1 VEPRVRVDG
10 CAHTFYYVPNAFRS
24 REAVDDEVKRKR
36 SVSLCQFLNFN
47 AKRETTRNKGRRE
60 SNFKNAYSRTFK
72 LFHLRVAVV
81 MLQLFRQSFDSH
93 FDDDDVFL
101 IPSAS

>member
-1 VEPRVRVDG
+1 MEPRVRVDG

-24 REAVDDEVKRKR
+24 REAVDDDVKRK
-36 SVSLCQFLNFN
+36 SGASLCQFLNFN
-47 AKRETTRNKGRRE
+47 AKRKGKPLLETNVILKMRP
-60 SNFKNAYSRTFK
+60 RTFK

>member
-1 VEPRVRVDG
+1 M
-10 CAHTFYYVPNAFRS
+10 PNAFRS
-24 REAVDDEVKRKR
+24 REAVDDDVKRKR

-47 AKRETTRNKGRRE
+47 LKRETTATKVILKTRT
-60 SNFKNAYSRTFK
+60 RTFK

-93 FDDDDVFL
+93 FDDDVCF
-101 IPSAS
+101 

>member
-1 VEPRVRVDG
+1 MSVFE
-10 CAHTFYYVPNAFRS
+10 FQ
-24 REAVDDEVKRKR
+24 REK
-36 SVSLCQFLNFN
+36 
-47 AKRETTRNKGRRE
+47 KRETTFGDE

-72 LFHLRVAVV
+72 LFHLRVSVV

-101 IPSAS
+101 ITSA

>member
-1 VEPRVRVDG
+1 MEPRVRVDG

-24 REAVDDEVKRKR
+24 REAVDDDVKRKR
-36 SVSLCQFLNFN
+36 MVRLCQFLNISS
-47 AKRETTRNKGRRE
+47 ETGNHAETKVILKMRTH
-60 SNFKNAYSRTFK
+60 TFK
-72 LFHLRVAVV
+72 LFHLRVSVV

-101 IPSAS
+101 ITSA